1 MQSISLHQAL
11 IDIVLEQYDY
21 AVISYNELACF
32 IYKAY
37 KSKKHK
43 NIPINRIKKSLADKR
58 EVDTAID
65 DLIISNILRLQRA
78 SFFSNAFYL
87 ISGKQKNTEEEMVCA
102 LAPFGVLS
110 HLSAMFIHGIT
121 DRIPNKIYYTA
132 PTDTVWRRLYLEYL
146 QNQGIDEPVPHYF
159 SLAPMVSGEIFNR
172 PIQIRKTK
180 DKIPIAKIRN
190 SPLRVTT
197 IGKTFVDMLRDPSM
211 CGGEDHV
218 LDVFINE
225 APRFQNEIIKY
236 AEQNGRAIDRSRIGF
251 IFDKILG
258 IKEPRIKQW
267 KREQVR
273 GGSKKLSPNFSFS
286 PVFDEGW
293 CLSINIESAQQYI

>member
-11 IDIVLEQYDY
+11 IDMVLEQYKY
-21 AVISYNELACF
+21 AAISYNELACF
-32 IYKAY
+32 VYDAY
-37 KSKKHK
+37 KSKKYK
-43 NIPINRIKKSLADKR
+43 NIPINRIKKTLADKR
-58 EVDTAID
+58 EVDAAID
-65 DLIISNILRLQRA
+65 ELIISNILRSHRE
-78 SFFSNAFYL
+78 SFYSSAFFL
-87 ISGKQKNTEEEMVCA
+87 IAGKQKSTEEEIVCA
-102 LAPFGVLS
+102 LAPFGALS
-110 HLSAMFIHGIT
+110 HLSAMFVHGIT

-132 PTDTVWRRLYLEYL
+132 PADTVWRSQYLRYL
-146 QNQGIDEPVPHYF
+146 QNKGIDGPIPSYF
-159 SLAPMVSGEIFNR
+159 SLAPMVSGDIFNR
-172 PIQIRKTK
+172 PIQIRKTA
-180 DKIPIAKIRN
+180 DEIPIIKIRN

-225 APRFQNEIIKY
+225 ASRFQNEILTY
-236 AEQNGRAIDRSRIGF
+236 AEQKGRAIDRSRIGF
-251 IFDKILG
+251 IFDKILE
-258 IKEPRIKQW
+258 IKEPRIEQW

-286 PVFDEGW
+286 SIFDEGW